1 MTETIRLTRETMA
14 QYKRDCKADAELENP
29 TEHKF
34 HGLRHDTEFVGRC
47 VFVRKEY
54 IGYRFTKE
62 QIRVMELF
70 TNRFRVGDY
79 IREQAR

>member
-47 VFVRKEY
+47 IFVPRNWTSK
-54 IGYRFTKE
+54 RLTKNDL
-62 QIRVMELF
+62 RYFMSA
-70 TNRFRVGDY
+70 
-79 IREQAR
+79 REQAL